1 MYRFW
6 PLLLGV
12 VMSVNL
18 QASESG
24 LKPREGEAVL
34 VLGGGCFW
42 CLEAVYEELRGVR
55 EAVSGYAGGQV
66 DNPSYKQVIRGD
78 TGHAE
83 VVAVYYDP
91 QVLDLARL
99 LDVFYAI
106 HDPTTPNRQ
115 GNDIG
120 PQYRSIA
127 FYADNAEKA
136 AIDAA
141 IERAKA
147 RWPGTIVTE
156 VEPLQRFFVAEDYHQ
171 QYFELNGSQPYCSLV
186 IAPKIAKFRKEFADF
201 RK

>member
-6 PLLLGV
+6 TLLLGV

-55 EAVSGYAGGQV
+55 EAVSGYAGGHI
-66 DNPSYKQVIRGD
+66 DHPSYKQVVGGD

-91 QVLDLARL
+91 TVLELAKL

-115 GNDIG
+115 GNDVG

-127 FYADNAEKA
+127 FHANDAEKE

-141 IERAKA
+141 IERAKE
-147 RWPGTIVTE
+147 RWPGRIVTE
-156 VEPLQRFFVAEDYHQ
+156 VEALPTFYVAEDYHQ

-186 IAPKIAKFRKEFADF
+186 IAPKIAKFRKEFAAL

>member
-1 MYRFW
+1 
-6 PLLLGV
+6 
-12 VMSVNL
+12 MSVNL

>member
-1 MYRFW
+1 MRRIF
-6 PLLLGV
+6 L
-12 VMSVNL
+12 VMVGIL
-18 QASESG
+18 MTTMVQAGNG
-24 LKPREGEAVL
+24 LSPRPGEAVI

-55 EAVSGYAGGQV
+55 EAVSGYAGGHV
-66 DNPSYKQVIRGD
+66 EEPSYRQVTGGN

-83 VVAVYYDP
+83 VVAIYYDP
-91 QVLDLARL
+91 AQLKLDDL

-115 GNDIG
+115 GNDVG

-127 FYADNAEKA
+127 FYADEAEKG

-141 IERAKA
+141 IERAGS
-147 RWPGTIVTE
+147 RWSGRIVTE
-156 VEPLQRFFVAEDYHQ
+156 VEPLPTFYVAEDYHQ
-171 QYFELNGSQPYCSLV
+171 QYYELNGSQPYCSLV
-186 IAPKIAKFRKEFADF
+186 IAPKIAKFRKEFGAL

>member
-6 PLLLGV
+6 SLLLGV
-12 VMSVNL
+12 IMSVNL

-24 LKPREGEAVL
+24 LKPRDGEAVL

-55 EAVSGYAGGQV
+55 EAVSGYAGGHV
-66 DNPSYKQVIRGD
+66 DQPSYKQVVGGD

-91 QVLDLARL
+91 KLLDLAKL

-115 GNDIG
+115 GNDVG

-127 FYADNAEKA
+127 FYASETEKA

-141 IERAKA
+141 VERAKA
-147 RWPGTIVTE
+147 RWTGKIVTQ
-156 VEPLQRFFVAEDYHQ
+156 VDPLQRFYVAEDYHQ
-171 QYFELNGSQPYCSLV
+171 QYYELNGNQPYCSLV